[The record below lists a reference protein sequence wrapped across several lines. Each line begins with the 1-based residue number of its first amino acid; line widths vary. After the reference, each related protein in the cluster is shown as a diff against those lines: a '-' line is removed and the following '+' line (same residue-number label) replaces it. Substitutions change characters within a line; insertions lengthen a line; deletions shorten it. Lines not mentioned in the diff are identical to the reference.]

1 MRFGFKCRFLGGHTS
16 KDEEGNI
23 HVIVDDEKKARTAVS
38 MHEINFLDVEILK
51 MLRTKKVC
59 GISLGFFSRCSS
71 SSIQYPTP
79 IADSYLQNLHGKDA
93 DKPEEMTAE
102 NAIVVAEPEQD
113 EMSAAPLSSSGQNV
127 EETIQ
132 KRTGSMLIDEDD
144 VSDVPP
150 RFAEKKR
157 LHWTGKTCG
166 LSPVSFL
173 QGSLLGG
180 IDLAPL
186 TTVGNLVRLVLEN
199 RICFT

>member
-1 MRFGFKCRFLGGHTS
+1 MQVGSFRTHGVYRSLCFRFGFKCRFLGGHAS

-23 HVIVDDEKKARTAVS
+23 NIIADDEKKAQTAVS
-38 MHEINFLDVEILK
+38 MHEINFLSADVLK

-59 GISLGFFSRCSS
+59 GISLGFFLGVPHHY
-71 SSIQYPTP
+71 IQYPTP
-79 IADSYLQNLHGKDA
+79 IADTYLQNLRGKDA
-93 DKPEEMTAE
+93 DTLDEMTAE

-113 EMSAAPLSSSGQNV
+113 EISATPSSSSGQNV

-132 KRTGSMLIDEDD
+132 KRTGSMSLDEDD

-166 LSPVSFL
+166 LSP
-173 QGSLLGG
+173 
-180 IDLAPL
+180 APL
-186 TTVGNLVRLVLEN
+186 
-199 RICFT
+199 

>member
-1 MRFGFKCRFLGGHTS
+1 
-16 KDEEGNI
+16 
-23 HVIVDDEKKARTAVS
+23 
-38 MHEINFLDVEILK
+38 
-51 MLRTKKVC
+51 
-59 GISLGFFSRCSS
+59 
-71 SSIQYPTP
+71 
-79 IADSYLQNLHGKDA
+79 
-93 DKPEEMTAE
+93 MTAE

-113 EMSAAPLSSSGQNV
+113 EISAAPLSGSGQNI

-132 KRTGSMLIDEDD
+132 KRTGSISIDEDD

-166 LSPVSFL
+166 LSPASFL
-173 QGSLLGG
+173 QDSLLGA

-199 RICFT
+199 RIRLT